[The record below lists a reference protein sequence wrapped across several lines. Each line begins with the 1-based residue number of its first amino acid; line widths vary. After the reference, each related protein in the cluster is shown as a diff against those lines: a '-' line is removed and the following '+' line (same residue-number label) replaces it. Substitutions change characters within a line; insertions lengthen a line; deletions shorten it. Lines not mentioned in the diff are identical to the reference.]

1 MFSLIATDLATN
13 CVSSNAAN
21 ISVEVTGG
29 PLNVNPVATPSSICR
44 GDSTR
49 LHASAGGGNVG
60 FYQYSWSSTPPG
72 FTSAESDPMVTPV
85 INTLYDVTVTDQFNT
100 TQGNTLV
107 SIYAEP
113 FIYLGPPDT
122 TVCVYDTL
130 TLDAK
135 NPGSTYLWSN
145 GATSQEISFGT
156 TGIGFDLQVYSVEV
170 INEHG
175 CKSSASIRVLF
186 SFDVCVGINDLNI
199 TDHIRLFPNPAR
211 DMVRLEAEGVQG
223 TTTVSLLTTLGK
235 VLRDYTMEEPVNAIS
250 SVNLDLSDLPKGI
263 YFVRLNNSSFIHT
276 QKLVIE

>member
-1 MFSLIATDLATN
+1 MTAFDGYNSVTTSVTVVVIPLPVVDAGVDKSIPFGTYTFLSGSVLNGNSSYYYSWSPADKLINAGIKNPQTVNLTATTVFSLIATDLATN

-156 TGIGFDLQVYSVEV
+156 TGIGFDLQVLSL
-170 INEHG
+170 I
-175 CKSSASIRVLF
+175 
-186 SFDVCVGINDLNI
+186 
-199 TDHIRLFPNPAR
+199 HI
-211 DMVRLEAEGVQG
+211 
-223 TTTVSLLTTLGK
+223 
-235 VLRDYTMEEPVNAIS
+235 
-250 SVNLDLSDLPKGI
+250 
-263 YFVRLNNSSFIHT
+263 
-276 QKLVIE
+276 